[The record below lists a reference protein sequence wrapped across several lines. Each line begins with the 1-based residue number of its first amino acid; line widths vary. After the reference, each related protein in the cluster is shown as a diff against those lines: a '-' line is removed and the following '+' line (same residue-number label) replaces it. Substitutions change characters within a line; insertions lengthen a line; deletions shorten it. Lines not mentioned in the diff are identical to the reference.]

1 MHSGPPQKAKAALKN
16 PLLYTS
22 LALGVA
28 LLYVGW
34 IFFGRWQENR
44 ALEQRAAE
52 KRRVMDQHTVESLG
66 GKRLEIQSF
75 YASPGMVRRGETAQ
89 LCYGVANAKKVTLE
103 PWVGPVWPSYSRCL
117 DVSPT
122 KETTYTLTVED
133 GQGNSKS
140 ATLTIRVR

>member
-1 MHSGPPQKAKAALKN
+1 MHTGPPQKTKAALKN

-22 LALGVA
+22 LALGLA

-44 ALEQRAAE
+44 ALFQRAAE
-52 KRRVMDQHTVESLG
+52 KRRAEDQQTVESLG

-75 YASPGMVRRGETAQ
+75 YASPGMLRRGETAQ

-103 PWVGPVWPSYSRCL
+103 PPVGPVWPSYSRCL

-133 GQGNSKS
+133 ARGNSKS
-140 ATLTIRVR
+140 ATVTIRVR

>member
-1 MHSGPPQKAKAALKN
+1 MHSGSPQKTRAALKN

-28 LLYVGW
+28 LLYVAW

-52 KRRVMDQHTVESLG
+52 KRRAEDRQTVESLG
-66 GKRLEIQSF
+66 GKRLEIQTF
-75 YASPGMVRRGETAQ
+75 YASPGIMRRGDTAQ

-103 PWVGPVWPSYSRCL
+103 PPVGPVWPSYSRCL

-122 KETTYTLTVED
+122 KDTTYTLTVED
-133 GQGNSKS
+133 AQGNSKS
-140 ATLTIRVR
+140 ATLTIRVH

>member
-75 YASPGMVRRGETAQ
+75 YASPGVVRRGETAQ
-89 LCYGVANAKKVTLE
+89 LCYGMANAKKVTLE
-103 PWVGPVWPSYSRCL
+103 PPAGPVWPSYSRCL

-140 ATLTIRVR
+140 ATVTIRVR

>member
-52 KRRVMDQHTVESLG
+52 KRRAADQQTVESLG

-75 YASPGMVRRGETAQ
+75 YASPGMVRRGETVQ

-103 PWVGPVWPSYSRCL
+103 PPVGPVWPSYSRCL

-122 KETTYTLTVED
+122 KDTTYTLTVED

>member
-1 MHSGPPQKAKAALKN
+1 MHTGPPQKTKAALKN

-22 LALGVA
+22 LALGLA

-52 KRRVMDQHTVESLG
+52 KRRAEDQQTVESLG

-75 YASPGMVRRGETAQ
+75 YASPGILRRGETAQ

-103 PWVGPVWPSYSRCL
+103 PPVGPVWPSYSRCL

-122 KETTYTLTVED
+122 KDTTYTLTVED

-140 ATLTIRVR
+140 ASVTIRVH

>member
-75 YASPGMVRRGETAQ
+75 YASPGVVRRGETAQ

-103 PWVGPVWPSYSRCL
+103 PPVGPVWPSYSRCL

-140 ATLTIRVR
+140 ATVTIRVR

>member
-52 KRRVMDQHTVESLG
+52 KRRAEDQRTVESLG

-103 PWVGPVWPSYSRCL
+103 PPVGQVWPSYSRCL

-122 KETTYTLTVED
+122 KDTTYTLTVED
-133 GQGNSKS
+133 AQGNSKS
-140 ATLTIRVR
+140 ATVTIRVH